1 MSGPR
6 DPGWSDWPAPAK
18 LNLFLR
24 ITGRR
29 DDGYHLLQTVFRLLD
44 WGDTVRLRVRA
55 DGRIRRLAG
64 LAGVSEDADLAV
76 RAARALQAASGT
88 TLGADI
94 EVVKRIPV
102 GGGFGGGSSDAAT
115 TLRALDWLWG
125 TALGLDRLTD
135 IGLALGADVPVFV
148 RGQSAWAEGVGERL
162 TPVALPPAW
171 YLIVDPGVTVPTR
184 ELFQA
189 PDLTRDAR
197 PATITDFVSGAEL
210 GNAFEAVL
218 RRREPAVDAAL
229 SALSRFGA
237 ARLTGTGAGCF
248 VAFGS
253 RAQAEAALAALPAGL
268 RAWVAAGVERSPLL
282 DALAARRAPEG
293 YAGASPS
300 G

>member
-1 MSGPR
+1 M
-6 DPGWSDWPAPAK
+6 GWSDWPAPAK

-64 LAGVSEDADLAV
+64 LAGISEDADLAV

-94 EVVKRIPV
+94 EVVKRIPA

-125 TALGLDRLTD
+125 TALGPDRLAG

-148 RGQSAWAEGVGERL
+148 RGENAWAEGVGERL
-162 TPVALPPAW
+162 TPIALPPAW

-189 PDLTRDAR
+189 PDLTRDAP

-268 RAWVAAGVERSPLL
+268 RAWLAAGVERSPLL